1 MGFSSIGL
9 WEIGFI
15 LIIALIIWGP
25 NKLPEIARTLGKA
38 VRALKK
44 ASFDLT
50 TAVTKEIESENT
62 LPPPQQN
69 TKTAEAPS
77 EPKKTAKSRT
87 LRDDGTKDE

>member
-38 VRALKK
+38 VRTLKK

-50 TAVTKEIESENT
+50 TAVTREIEPEKT

-69 TKTAEAPS
+69 TKATEAPS
-77 EPKKTAKSRT
+77 EPKKTARSRT
-87 LRDDGTKDE
+87 LRDDNTKDE